1 MFRAQQEGSST
12 PPDPNDLV
20 VIDWQATGGGHLST
34 EVFYM
39 LIQASCRQPSIRP
52 SLPSEIPFCP
62 FCCPRLQLTLVSD
75 LSMSVSGV

>member
-39 LIQASCRQPSIRP
+39 LIQASCRHPSGD
-52 SLPSEIPFCP
+52 PSENPFCP
-62 FCCPRLQLTLVSD
+62 FVVLGCS
-75 LSMSVSGV
+75 

>member
-1 MFRAQQEGSST
+1 MFRAPSDGSST

-39 LIQASCRQPSIRP
+39 LIQASCRQPSI
-52 SLPSEIPFCP
+52 PSENPF
-62 FCCPRLQLTLVSD
+62 
-75 LSMSVSGV
+75 LSLLLSSVAADSSV

>member
-12 PPDPNDLV
+12 LPDPNDLV

-39 LIQASCRQPSIRP
+39 LIQASCR
-52 SLPSEIPFCP
+52 
-62 FCCPRLQLTLVSD
+62 
-75 LSMSVSGV
+75 

>member
-39 LIQASCRQPSIRP
+39 LIQASCRQPS
-52 SLPSEIPFCP
+52 LPSENPFCP
-62 FCCPRLQLTLVSD
+62 FCCPRLQLTLVCD